1 MIKIAAVTMA
11 ILSIATIAHAGGG
24 DLVIGPV
31 SGNTTTVQPGEVYYS
46 DPDDLGM
53 VKAIRGGHTLVIMPK
68 DTDLHHVDMSGE
80 TLQLFPGSCIAA
92 PPAKCLLDHS
102 GAVTR

>member
-11 ILSIATIAHAGGG
+11 ILSIATIAHAGG